1 MSTIC
6 LPVRYSDCMSSE
18 PPNPYAPPQVPQE
31 AAASTSLLAD
41 QVRRRLAVP
50 AYGILASVLVN
61 VAWLAWV
68 LTMVVWGIIAGASI
82 TVQAVVWF
90 SITLFSA
97 ALINYAA
104 VSGAL
109 AMLRLE
115 DYRAA
120 LRGAWFSILPCNVGC
135 LVALP
140 FALYADWVLRDPR
153 VHAAFSPR
161 RVSIWSRPND

>member
-1 MSTIC
+1 
-6 LPVRYSDCMSSE
+6 MSSDE
-18 PPNPYAPPQVPQE
+18 PNPYAPPQIPQE
-31 AAASTSLLAD
+31 AAAPALLSAD

-61 VAWLAWV
+61 VAWLAWM
-68 LTMVVWGIIAGASI
+68 LTMVAWGVIAGASI
-82 TVQAVVWF
+82 TVQAVVWLTV
-90 SITLFSA
+90 TLFSA

-109 AMLRLE
+109 AMLRLD

-120 LRGAWFSILPCNVGC
+120 LRGAWFSIVPCNVGC

-140 FALYADWVLRDPR
+140 FALWADWLLRDPR
-153 VHAAFSPR
+153 VHAAFAQR
-161 RVSIWSRPND
+161 RTGF